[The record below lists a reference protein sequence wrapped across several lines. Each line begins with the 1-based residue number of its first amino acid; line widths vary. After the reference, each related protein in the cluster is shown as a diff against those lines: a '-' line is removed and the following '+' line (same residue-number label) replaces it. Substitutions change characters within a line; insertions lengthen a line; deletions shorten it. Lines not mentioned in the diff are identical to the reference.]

1 MTAQVVSSS
10 LISDEMV
17 MVLQNLSP
25 DLRQQVFDFAEF
37 LAQRQNK
44 VEAVKPKRVPG
55 LDRGAVIWMSDDFD
69 APLADEFWFSESD
82 PLTMTDAQVQI
93 LNQSINPL

>member
-25 DLRQQVFDFAEF
+25 DLCHT
-37 LAQRQNK
+37 
-44 VEAVKPKRVPG
+44 
-55 LDRGAVIWMSDDFD
+55 
-69 APLADEFWFSESD
+69 D
-82 PLTMTDAQVQI
+82 PLMTDEQ
-93 LNQSINPL
+93 NYSSGG